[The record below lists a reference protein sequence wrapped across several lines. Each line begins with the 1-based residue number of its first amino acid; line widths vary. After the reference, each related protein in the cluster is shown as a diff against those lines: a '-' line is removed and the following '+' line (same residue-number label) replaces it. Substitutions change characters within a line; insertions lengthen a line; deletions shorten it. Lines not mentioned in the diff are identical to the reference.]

1 MFFLVVRY
9 GCESWTIQ
17 KAEHQ
22 RNDAFK
28 LWCQRR
34 LLRVL
39 WTSRRSNQS
48 ILRELN
54 PAYSLEGLI
63 LKQKLQYFDH
73 LMWRADSLKKPL
85 LLGKL
90 KAKGKGGCRGW
101 EWLDSITYSMNLS
114 KLREIVRYREAWWA
128 AVHGVAKS
136 ETQLSDWKTTA
147 TPCWNCIDLMKL
159 TLTSR
164 R

>member
-1 MFFLVVRY
+1 MVYCINIGTLIFCYKLYFSIVLNIHWKDWCWNWNSSTLTTW
-9 GCESWTIQ
+9 CEELTHW
-17 KAEHQ
+17 K
-22 RNDAFK
+22 K
-28 LWCQRR
+28 LWCWER
-34 LLRVL
+34 LK
-39 WTSRRSNQS
+39 WK
-48 ILRELN
+48 
-54 PAYSLEGLI
+54 EGG
-63 LKQKLQYFDH
+63 
-73 LMWRADSLKKPL
+73 S
-85 LLGKL
+85 
-90 KAKGKGGCRGW
+90 RGW